1 MKIAYFDCFAGASGD
16 MILGALMDA
25 GLSLET
31 LKVELGRLNIS
42 HYDLGLEKVT
52 KRGLGGSQVLV
63 VVDEKHHQKHHRH
76 LNHIKKIINDSSLPD
91 SVKQTSISILQRL
104 AEAEARVH
112 RTDIENIHFHEVGA
126 VDAVIDVVGAVIG
139 IEDLQ
144 IDRVYCSPL
153 HLGTGTV
160 ECAHGT
166 LPVPA
171 PATAELV
178 KGYPVYSTGVVGELL
193 TPTGAA
199 ILTTLAE
206 DFGSMPPLSIDRIG
220 YGAGTSDP
228 AIPNLLRLFIGEL
241 TDRENHVETEQ
252 VAVIETNIDDM
263 NPQMYDYVIEEVLKR
278 GAMDIFLAPVQMKKN
293 RTGML
298 LTIICPPGSV
308 PEFAN
313 FLLRETTTIGTR
325 WRVENR
331 IKASRTIQKIDTPYG
346 TIRFKLAEI
355 GGEVINASPEYEDC
369 KRAALH
375 NKVPIKKIMEEL
387 RAISVSLMPQSI
399 TDID

>member
-16 MILGALMDA
+16 MILGSLMDA
-25 GLSLET
+25 GLLLET
-31 LKVELGRLNIS
+31 LKT
-42 HYDLGLEKVT
+42 DLA
-52 KRGLGGSQVLV
+52 GLGIGHYELRLEEVVKKGLAGSQAIVS
-63 VVDEKHHQKHHRH
+63 VDEDHHQHHHRH
-76 LNHIKKIINDSSLPD
+76 LADIKKIIKNSTLSYP
-91 SVKQTSISILQRL
+91 VKQKSLQIFQRL

-126 VDAVIDVVGAVIG
+126 VDAIIDVVGAVVGLESLG
-139 IEDLQ
+139 IDK
-144 IDRVYCSPL
+144 VYCSPL
-153 HLGTGTV
+153 HLGSGTI

-178 KGYPVYSTGVVGELL
+178 KGYPAYSTGVAGELL

-206 DFGSMPPLSIDRIG
+206 DFGPMPPLSIDRIG

-228 AIPNLLRLFIGEL
+228 AIPNLLRVFIGEL
-241 TDRENHVETEQ
+241 PDQAGYVETEQ
-252 VAVIETNIDDM
+252 VAVIDTNIDDM
-263 NPQMYDYVIEEVLKR
+263 NPQVYDYVIEEVLKR

-298 LTIICPPGSV
+298 LTIVCSPRAV
-308 PEFAN
+308 WEFAN

-325 WRVENR
+325 WRLENR
-331 IKASRTIQKIDTPYG
+331 IKAGRTIQKIDTPYG
-346 TIRFKLAEI
+346 KIRFKLAEI
-355 GGEVINASPEYEDC
+355 DGEVINASPEYDDC
-369 KRAALH
+369 KRAALD
-375 NKVPIKKIMEEL
+375 NEVPIKKVMEEL
-387 RAISVSLMPQSI
+387 RAISVSLMPRSNTEEI
-399 TDID
+399 

>member
-31 LKVELGRLNIS
+31 LKAGLARLGIS
-42 HYDLGLEKVT
+42 HYELKLERVAKKGLAGNQAT
-52 KRGLGGSQVLV
+52 V
-63 VVDEKHHQKHHRH
+63 VVDEKHHQDHHRH
-76 LNHIKKIINDSSLPD
+76 LSQINKIINDSSLPD
-91 SVKQTSISILQRL
+91 SVKQTSIIIFQRL
-104 AEAEARVH
+104 AEAEAKVH
-112 RTDIENIHFHEVGA
+112 HTDVEHIHFHEVGA
-126 VDAVIDVVGAVIG
+126 VDAIIDVVGAVIG
-139 IEDLQ
+139 FDSLGIEK
-144 IDRVYCSPL
+144 VYCSPL

-166 LPVPA
+166 LPIPA

-178 KGYPVYSTGVVGELL
+178 KGCPVYSTGVVGELL

-206 DFGSMPPLSIDRIG
+206 KFGPMPPLSVERIG

-228 AIPNLLRLFIGEL
+228 TIPNLLRIFIGEL
-241 TDRENHVETEQ
+241 PDQAGHVETEQ

-263 NPQMYDYVIEEVLKR
+263 NPQAYDYVIEEVLKR

-298 LTIICPPGSV
+298 LTIICSPGSIL
-308 PEFAN
+308 EFAN
-313 FLLRETTTIGTR
+313 FLLRETTTIGIR
-325 WRVENR
+325 WRLENR
-331 IKASRTIQKIDTPYG
+331 IKARRTIQKIDTPYG
-346 TIRFKLAEI
+346 EIRFKLAEI
-355 GGEVINASPEYEDC
+355 DGEVINASPEYEDC

-375 NKVPIKKIMEEL
+375 NKVPIKKVMEEL
-387 RAISVSLMPQSI
+387 RLISVSLMPQSN
-399 TDID
+399 TDTD